1 MVHKVFDLSQ
11 KTARGQGIFSSLK
24 YRFGSTKDSLWLG
37 FLKCLVS
44 QNTYQKKKKIK
55 RKLLKRNL
63 IFYRAVNDSLIF
75 CVK

>member
-44 QNTYQKKKKIK
+44 QNTYKKKKNQEK
-55 RKLLKRNL
+55 TFKKKLDLL
-63 IFYRAVNDSLIF
+63 QGSE
-75 CVK
+75 